1 MISVRAVSKGLF
13 YISRPLSYFSQVF
26 HESSAAAELLCLL
39 RLAEGYVF
47 TFWSENRFRFC
58 REEKGF
64 LFSWKERWRFLPII
78 FCRSTADRMQNTWLL
93 DVLYTKGSTGLVEIT
108 VHRKL
113 LLVRLKKTI
122 LQLYFNIHR
131 EEVLSN
137 RQHWKVWTYLFCQ
150 SVLAAKTAAQNNPPP
165 PTPTPTREI

>member
-64 LFSWKERWRFLPII
+64 LFSRKERWRFLPII

-108 VHRKL
+108 VHSKL
-113 LLVRLKKTI
+113 LLVRLKKKPFYSYTLTFTGRRCSQTDSIERFGLICFVSQCSQQRRLHKTI
-122 LQLYFNIHR
+122 PPP
-131 EEVLSN
+131 
-137 RQHWKVWTYLFCQ
+137 
-150 SVLAAKTAAQNNPPP
+150 PPP
-165 PTPTPTREI
+165 PTREI